1 MIAKGINVVP
11 QHPVSSRR
19 LDLAFLSKTN
29 KSIKID
35 IEVDGDC
42 HRNSDGTRKIDD
54 IWRDVQLIG
63 MGWKVMR
70 FWVYQLRED
79 IDDCVN
85 KVLKAAEQ

>member
-1 MIAKGINVVP
+1 M
-11 QHPVSSRR
+11 
-19 LDLAFLSKTN
+19 SKLEIISKYWVDSQN
-29 KSIKID
+29 N

-42 HRNSDGTRKIDD
+42 HRNLDGTRKIDD
-54 IWRDVQLIG
+54 VWRDIQLIG

-85 KVLKAAEQ
+85 KVLKVAER